1 MRRRVL
7 ARLLCLVSSEND
19 NDLRWRLLQ
28 SSHSCWPGCVLA
40 SHVLVRLRLTEGVG
54 CDLTLSCASGTIK
67 DGKTKMLSRP
77 GRFACTFCF
86 NLNIK
91 ALRSAV
97 FSALRR
103 LGLAVRQRHGPPP
116 PQRRVRLRKP
126 HAIIQIIESGLHAS
140 KSDGD
145 VVVARW
151 QITRPTRGARSARRR
166 TRRWRWCGG
175 SASGRRRARSRT
187 PTRSP
192 SAIRACRLATVLLG
206 PVS

>member
-7 ARLLCLVSSEND
+7 ASPLCLASSEND

-67 DGKTKMLSRP
+67 DGTTQLFRP
-77 GRFACTFCF
+77 PRFARAWFQPHIESVDIDRHRARST
-86 NLNIK
+86 LSYYIRVH
-91 ALRSAV
+91 LSMIGSAV

-126 HAIIQIIESGLHAS
+126 HAIIQIIESGLHA
-140 KSDGD
+140 
-145 VVVARW
+145 
-151 QITRPTRGARSARRR
+151 QE
-166 TRRWRWCGG
+166 
-175 SASGRRRARSRT
+175 
-187 PTRSP
+187 
-192 SAIRACRLATVLLG
+192 
-206 PVS
+206 

>member
-7 ARLLCLVSSEND
+7 ASLLCLVSSEND

-86 NLNIK
+86 NLNMI

-116 PQRRVRLRKP
+116 PQRRLRLRKP
-126 HAIIQIIESGLHAS
+126 RDHSNHRWSLGCMLPRVTAMSLWPSGGKSHARREGPGLHDAEHD
-140 KSDGD
+140 DGAGAEEVRRAE
-145 VVVARW
+145 VVHVH
-151 QITRPTRGARSARRR
+151 ARRHPVL
-166 TRRWRWCGG
+166 RR
-175 SASGRRRARSRT
+175 SVRADWPPFS
-187 PTRSP
+187 
-192 SAIRACRLATVLLG
+192 
-206 PVS
+206 